1 MVAPGW
7 SLNHAKL
14 RTMEDERDVL
24 LVQERLLSDL
34 KATMAP
40 LERLAQEGRGTEGLL
55 GELRFVLLLPESHFV
70 NPSPVLRKSV
80 WESIVGIIFFM
91 NPSQGYGTH
100 FLNSSQAYGNHFYEF
115 VASLRR

>member
-40 LERLAQEGRGTEGLL
+40 LERLAQEGRGTEGLI
-55 GELRFVLLLPESHFV
+55 GELRCFFGASHVV
-70 NPSPVLRKSV
+70 NPSQVM
-80 WESIVGIIFFM
+80 EIIFI
-91 NPSQGYGTH
+91 
-100 FLNSSQAYGNHFYEF
+100 EF
-115 VASLRR
+115 VASLRKPLRESLAN

>member
-40 LERLAQEGRGTEGLL
+40 LERLAQEGRGTEGLI
-55 GELRFVLLLPESHFV
+55 GELSFF
-70 NPSPVLRKSV
+70 LRRSSC
-80 WESIVGIIFFM
+80 ESIANLFAGI
-91 NPSQGYGTH
+91 
-100 FLNSSQAYGNHFYEF
+100 
-115 VASLRR
+115 SL